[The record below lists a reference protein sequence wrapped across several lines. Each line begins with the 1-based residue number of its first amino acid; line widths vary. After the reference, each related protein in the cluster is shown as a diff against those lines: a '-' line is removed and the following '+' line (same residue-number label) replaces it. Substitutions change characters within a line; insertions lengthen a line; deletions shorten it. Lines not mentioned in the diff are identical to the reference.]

1 MTIKSEDGQGF
12 MGLDMRSQYL
22 GPALARNV
30 TIQGFQYA
38 MGIGQAF
45 SSVAME
51 HITLFKKSKAGF
63 QFMQNIAWIRDLT
76 RVNTVPVI
84 VATGTSALVVI
95 GGNFSGGAGG
105 NATITFQSAGQV
117 YLCNVN
123 SAGCGSIGARSRS
136 VVVRGSAVAEYSSAA
151 AVSAFPT
158 PPQALMLRLRRRR
171 SGATTISPTGPT

>member
-1 MTIKSEDGQGF
+1 
-12 MGLDMRSQYL
+12 
-22 GPALARNV
+22 
-30 TIQGFQYA
+30 
-38 MGIGQAF
+38 MGIDQAF
-45 SSVAME
+45 SSVTME
-51 HITLFKKSKAGF
+51 HITLLNQSKAGF
-63 QFMQNIAWIRDLT
+63 QLMQNIAWIRDLT

-117 YLCNVN
+117 YLRNVN

-158 PPQALMLRLRRRR
+158 PPQALMLRLRRRP

>member
-1 MTIKSEDGQGF
+1 VTIKSEDGQGF

-95 GGNFSGGAGG
+95 GGNFSGVREGMQPSHFSRRDRCIC
-105 NATITFQSAGQV
+105 AT
-117 YLCNVN
+117 
-123 SAGCGSIGARSRS
+123 
-136 VVVRGSAVAEYSSAA
+136 
-151 AVSAFPT
+151 
-158 PPQALMLRLRRRR
+158 
-171 SGATTISPTGPT
+171 